1 MIKADGFDD
10 AVIGFTQK
18 KGGNFVIV
26 YDVSQMIATLKNRD
40 GMTEEEAV
48 EYFEYN
54 IQGAYVGKGTPVY
67 VFPADMTTIEDLVEA
82 LDG

>member
-1 MIKADGFDD
+1 MLKADGFDEC
-10 AVIGFTQK
+10 VIGFTQK
-18 KGGNFVIV
+18 KGRFILV
-26 YDVSQMIATLKNRD
+26 YDASKMIATLKERD

-54 IQGAYVGKGTPVY
+54 IQGAYVGKSTPFY
-67 VFPADMTTIEDLVEA
+67 VFPADMETIEELAEH